1 MASAASIAAE
11 YCSIVHLHLH
21 NRIAAFA
28 EEIASYLGLP
38 ERDNRWVTPSGRAV
52 NFFVDRSVHGGFSST
67 RWSIAGWELD
77 EMSMVALVNEFPDDF
92 R

>member
-1 MASAASIAAE
+1 MASVASIAAE

-21 NRIAAFA
+21 NRTAAFA
-28 EEIASYLGLP
+28 EEIASYIGIP
-38 ERDNRWVTPSGRAV
+38 ERDNRWVTPSGRDV
-52 NFFVDRSVHGGFSST
+52 TFLVDSSQHGGFSSY

-77 EMSMVALVNEFPDDF
+77 EMSMVALRSEFPGDL